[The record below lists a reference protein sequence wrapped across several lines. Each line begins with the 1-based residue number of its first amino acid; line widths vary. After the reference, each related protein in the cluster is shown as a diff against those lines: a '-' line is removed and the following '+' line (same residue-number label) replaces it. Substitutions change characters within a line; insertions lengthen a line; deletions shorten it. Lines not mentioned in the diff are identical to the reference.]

1 MRRFVVGA
9 LCGGGYIGLFSLLAL
24 VGISAGIL
32 LPALVYAALGWWAAS
47 GSENLKTAL
56 HRAGTAAL
64 GCALSAWLIS
74 AVTAVPRFAAMTLA
88 QVGSVLLV
96 AFLSEVKFVALAA
109 LVGRRRV
116 RPAARAGVAASATAS
131 APAK

>member
-1 MRRFVVGA
+1 MEGRCSGVRRFVVGA
-9 LCGGGYIGLFSLLAL
+9 LCGCGYIGLFSLLAL

-47 GSENLKTAL
+47 GAGNLKAAL
-56 HRAGTAAL
+56 HRAGTAAF
-64 GCALSAWLIS
+64 GCAVAAWLIS
-74 AVTAVPRFAAMTLA
+74 LLMGAPRFVGMTLP
-88 QVGSVLLV
+88 QVGSVALV

-116 RPAARAGVAASATAS
+116 RARAGASA
-131 APAK
+131 